1 MLGDYSCKHIV
12 NLLYTLRNTFTV
24 RFFGEIMKSSYLRA
38 GAALA
43 CALVLSA
50 CGGGDGDLVVGGSFV
65 GVTKAGLVLQNNGG
79 SDLTIA
85 PTPSGSGQF
94 YFPDL
99 VETDTSYNV
108 TVKSFPSN
116 AEKCEAVQN
125 TGKVAFN
132 ITTIGIICTIRTHE
146 LKGTVTGLTGA
157 NLVLV
162 NGSDRVPVA
171 AGATGFTMAKV
182 NEDAP
187 YGVAI
192 LTQPDNQTCTVAN
205 GTGIVGA
212 TDITNV
218 TVTCVN
224 RT

>member
-1 MLGDYSCKHIV
+1 
-12 NLLYTLRNTFTV
+12 
-24 RFFGEIMKSSYLRA
+24 MKSSYLRA

-65 GVTKAGLVLQNNGG
+65 GVTKPGLVLQNNGG
-79 SDLTIA
+79 SDLAIP
-85 PTPSGSGQF
+85 PTANGSGQF

-99 VETDTSYNV
+99 VETDDSYNV
-108 TVKSFPSN
+108 TVKSIPSN
-116 AEKCEAVQN
+116 AQECKAVQN

-132 ITTIGIICTIRTHE
+132 INTVGIICTIKTHE
-146 LKGTVTGLTGA
+146 LKGTVSGLTG

-162 NGSDRVPVA
+162 NGSDRVTVA
-171 AGATGFTMAKV
+171 PGATTFTMAKV

-187 YGVAI
+187 YGVAV

-205 GTGIVGA
+205 GSGTVGA
-212 TDITNV
+212 NDITNV
-218 TVTCVN
+218 AVTCVN